1 MLLSAYDDRMARA
14 STTSDVFNAIA
25 EPSRRAVLEA
35 LRDGE
40 ATVGSIVDAV
50 GLTQPQVSKHLKVLR
65 EVNLVAARPVGKE
78 RFYRLDPAGLC
89 VVHEWTGLFA
99 AMWNTR
105 LDRLDDLIAQLDHR
119 PAIGAGRKKGHQR

>member
-1 MLLSAYDDRMARA
+1 MARA

-40 ATVGSIVDAV
+40 TTVGSIVDAV

-65 EVNLVAARPVGKE
+65 DVNLVTARPVGKE
-78 RFYRLDPAGLC
+78 RFYRLDAAGLR

-99 AMWNTR
+99 SMWNAR
-105 LDRLDDLIAQLDHR
+105 LDRLDDLIAELEQR
-119 PAIGAGRKKGHQR
+119 PATAAGRKKGHQR